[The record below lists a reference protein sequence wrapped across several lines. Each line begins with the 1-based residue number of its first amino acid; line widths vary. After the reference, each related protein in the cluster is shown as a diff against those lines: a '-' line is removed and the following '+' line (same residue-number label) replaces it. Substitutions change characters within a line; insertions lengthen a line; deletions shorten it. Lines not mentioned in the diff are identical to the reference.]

1 MNTRVTRG
9 MLLAAA
15 AALALT
21 GAACGSDDDNGGGGG
36 GAQADQPSRLA
47 IGLSG
52 SGKNARFEVPK
63 SVPGG
68 VATIEFTNSTG
79 KMASAQ
85 LGYADGGHTGQEA
98 LAAAGAWAEQGKPL
112 PPWAHT
118 AGGTGRVEP
127 GATATVTQDLPPG
140 EYFVLDLEAQGRD
153 ETAGFFKVSGAG
165 DAQLPEPAS
174 RVDAFEYRFEAS
186 GLKAGANRVL
196 FDNKGKEP
204 HFLEAA
210 PIAPGKT
217 IADVKRFLRTEK
229 GQPPI
234 DFERSLSTPVI
245 DGGLRQVVELELDSG
260 KYALLCFVPDRKGGP
275 PHAVKGMISEATVG
289 G

>member
-1 MNTRVTRG
+1 MNSTPLKT
-9 MLLAAA
+9 L
-15 AALALT
+15 AALAAIALA
-21 GAACGSDDDNGGGGG
+21 GAGCGSDDDEGDGGGGG
-36 GAQADQPSRLA
+36 QAAKPSRLA
-47 IGLSG
+47 IELTG
-52 SGKNARFEVPK
+52 SGKNVTFEAPK
-63 SVPGG
+63 SVRGG
-68 VATIEFTNSTG
+68 VATIEFTNSSG
-79 KMASAQ
+79 KRASAQ

-118 AGGTGRVEP
+118 AGGTGPVEP
-127 GATATVTQDLPPG
+127 GGTATVTQDLPPG
-140 EYFVLDLEAQGRD
+140 EYFVLDVEAESGD
-153 ETAGFFKVSGAG
+153 ESAGFFTVSGEGGAE
-165 DAQLPEPAS
+165 LPAPAS

-186 GLKAGANRVL
+186 GLQAGTTEVL

-210 PIAPGKT
+210 PIAQGKT
-217 IADVKRFLRTEK
+217 IADVRRFLETEK

-234 DFERSLSTPVI
+234 DFERSVATPVI
-245 DGGLRQVVELELDSG
+245 DGGLRQVIELELDGG